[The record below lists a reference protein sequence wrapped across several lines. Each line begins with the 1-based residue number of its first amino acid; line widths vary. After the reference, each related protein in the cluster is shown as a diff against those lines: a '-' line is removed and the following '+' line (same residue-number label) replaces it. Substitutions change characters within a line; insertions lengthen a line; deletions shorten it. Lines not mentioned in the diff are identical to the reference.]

1 VTPSIDLPASLWLD
15 IRNHAKVEELL
26 RWGLLKAEDG
36 WRAAGALP
44 TDLPAYTHQ
53 VVAGL
58 VGEWAFSL
66 WWYGDE
72 QPFWDKAATEGPD
85 HGSDLATGEPIDVKT
100 TRQRDPAGDPLE
112 LHLMIPKREMRQ
124 GQIHVFAVIA
134 SDAKTCRLMGWTRS
148 MDHLGQAMHYS
159 RSGVIQAHV
168 PAWKL
173 HSMHTL
179 KESWA

>member
-1 VTPSIDLPASLWLD
+1 LTPSIDLPASLWLD
-15 IRNHAKVEELL
+15 IRQHAVVDNLL
-26 RWGLLKAEDG
+26 RWGLLRAREG
-36 WRAAGALP
+36 WQAAAALP
-44 TDLPAYTHQ
+44 TGLPDYTHAT
-53 VVAGL
+53 VTGL

-72 QPFWDKAATEGPD
+72 QPFWEKADQLKPD
-85 HGSDLATGEPIDVKT
+85 GGSDLATGEPIDVKT
-100 TRQRDPAGDPLE
+100 TRQRNPDGDPLE
-112 LHLMIPKREMRQ
+112 LHLMIPKREMRE

-148 MDHLGQAMHYS
+148 MDHLGSAMHYS
-159 RSGVIQAHV
+159 RSGAIQAHV

>member
-1 VTPSIDLPASLWLD
+1 MTPFVDLPSSLWLD
-15 IRNHAKVEELL
+15 IRDHPLVEHLE
-26 RWGLLKAEDG
+26 RWGLLAAESG
-36 WRAAGALP
+36 YRAAGALP
-44 TDLPAYTHQ
+44 TGLPAYTHQ

-72 QPFWDKAATEGPD
+72 QPFWDKADTRNPD
-85 HGSDLATGEPIDVKT
+85 GGSDLLTGEPIDVKT
-100 TRQRDPAGDPLE
+100 TKQVVAEADPLE
-112 LHLMIPKREMRQ
+112 LHLMIPKREMRE
-124 GQIHVFAVIA
+124 GQIHVFAVI
-134 SDAKTCRLMGWTRS
+134 STDAKTCRLMGWTRS

-173 HSMHTL
+173 HPMHTL